1 MTSRTQSHYTPS
13 EIIDRCA
20 RITLDDFLLRG
31 SNACNPM
38 FKHLAGFVYSAV
50 AYDCGAH
57 LLEWP
62 DGTLVL
68 VISRRAFEF
77 SQLTTETITAAYSWA
92 VNGHGLIY
100 RDTGGECRGQHA
112 VI

>member
-13 EIIDRCA
+13 QIIDRCA
-20 RITLDDFLLRG
+20 RITLDDLLSRG
-31 SNACNPM
+31 SNVRNPM
-38 FKHLAGFVYSAV
+38 FKHLAGFMHSTTV
-50 AYDCGAH
+50 GAH

-68 VISRRAFEF
+68 VISRRASEF
-77 SQLTTETITAAYSWA
+77 SQLTAEVITAAYRWA
-92 VNGHGLIY
+92 ANGHGLIY